1 MVIRSFNILF
11 IALILI
17 IFSAKISLSEV
28 VKKIEITGNDRISDD
43 TIKLFSE
50 ISLNSD
56 LKKENLN
63 EILKK
68 LYETNFFQNVS
79 LKFENNTL
87 FVNVEENPII
97 ENINYQGIKK
107 KKLIDLLKNDALV
120 KSRSSYN
127 EYLVNE
133 EKKRLLNT
141 LKNIGY
147 YNADVDIY
155 VENQENNLIEL
166 IIKFNLGS
174 RAKIKKITFLGNK
187 IFKDNKLK
195 RVIASSEYKYW
206 KFLSGRKFLNENTV
220 EFDKRLLKNYYKN
233 NGYYNAEVNSSFAR
247 MINENEFELIFNID
261 AKSKIYFG
269 ELKLNLPSDFDENN
283 FLKIKKLFEKIKGE
297 KYSINTIDKILDE
310 IDTITT
316 YEQYKFINATVKE
329 DVVNENI
336 NLTFNIEETEKFYV
350 KKINIFGN
358 NVTSENVIRNQLEVD
373 EGDPYNEILLN
384 KSLNNL
390 KSLNFFKNVEKEII
404 DNEGDKSK
412 IINFF
417 VSEKPTGEIS
427 AQAGFGTE
435 GSSVGFGVKENN
447 FLGKGIGLDS
457 NFILST
463 ESFKGKFSI
472 TNPNFRNSDKSV
484 FLSAEASET
493 DNYDTFGYKS
503 NKTGIRYG
511 TNFEY
516 LNNFFLGVGNSNFY
530 EKIETNSTASVRQQA
545 QEGNYWDS
553 FVNLDF
559 DYDMRNQKF
568 QTNSGFRSYYSI
580 DIPIISDT
588 ATLKNYY
595 NHTYYFDIFEKN
607 ISSIGLYFES
617 ANSLNSSDIK
627 LSERVTIPSRR
638 LRGFE
643 SGRVGPK
650 DGEDFVGGNY
660 AYSLNFSS
668 TIPQVF
674 EDSQNTDFLFFA
686 DVADIWGVDYDSS
699 LDSNKIRSSIGLA
712 LDWYSPIGPM
722 NFSLAHP
729 ITKKNT
735 DKTETFRFNLGTTF

>member
-1 MVIRSFNILF
+1 MVIRSLNILF
-11 IALILI
+11 IASILI
-17 IFSAKISLSEV
+17 FFSVKISFSEV
-28 VKKIEITGNDRISDD
+28 VKKIEITGNERISDD

-79 LKFENNTL
+79 IKFENNTL

-107 KKLIDLLKNDALV
+107 KKLIDLLKNDAII

-233 NGYYNAEVNSSFAR
+233 NGYYNAEINSSFAR
-247 MINENEFELIFNID
+247 MINEDEFELIFNID
-261 AKSKIYFG
+261 AQSKIYFG

-283 FLKIKKLFEKIKGE
+283 FLKIEKLFEKIKGE

-316 YEQYKFINATVKE
+316 YEQYSFIKATVEE
-329 DVVNENI
+329 DIVNENI
-336 NLTFNIEETEKFYV
+336 NLTFNIDETEKFYV

-373 EGDPYNEILLN
+373 EGDPFNEILLN
-384 KSLNNL
+384 KSINNL
-390 KSLNFFKNVEKEII
+390 KGLNFFKSVEKEII
-404 DNEGDKSK
+404 DNEVDKSK
-412 IINFF
+412 IINIL

-472 TNPNFRNSDKSV
+472 TNPNFRNSDKSL
-484 FLSAEASET
+484 FLSAEAVET

-568 QTNSGFRSYYSI
+568 QTSSGFRSYYSI
-580 DIPIISDT
+580 DMPIISDT

-607 ISSIGLYFES
+607 VSSIGLYFES

>member
-17 IFSAKISLSEV
+17 IFSAKISLGEV
-28 VKKIEITGNDRISDD
+28 LKKIEITGNDRISDD

-79 LKFENNTL
+79 IKFENNTL

-107 KKLIDLLKNDALV
+107 KKLIDLLKNDALI

-412 IINFF
+412 IINIF

-457 NFILST
+457 NFIVST

-530 EKIETNSTASVRQQA
+530 EKIETNSTASARQQA
-545 QEGNYWDS
+545 QEGDYWDS

-568 QTNSGFRSYYSI
+568 QTSSGFRSYYSI
-580 DIPIISDT
+580 DMPIISDT

-607 ISSIGLYFES
+607 VSSIGLYFES

>member
-1 MVIRSFNILF
+1 MVIRLLNILF
-11 IALILI
+11 IASILI
-17 IFSAKISLSEV
+17 FFSVKISFSEV
-28 VKKIEITGNDRISDD
+28 VKKIEITGNERISDD

-79 LKFENNTL
+79 IKFENNTL

-107 KKLIDLLKNDALV
+107 KKLIDLLKNDALI

-174 RAKIKKITFLGNK
+174 RAKIKKITFIGNK

-206 KFLSGRKFLNENTV
+206 KFLSGRKFLNENMV

-283 FLKIKKLFEKIKGE
+283 FLKIKKLFEKIEGE

-329 DVVNENI
+329 DVVNEKI

-358 NVTSENVIRNQLEVD
+358 NVTSENVVRNQLEVD
-373 EGDPYNEILLN
+373 EGDPFNEILLN
-384 KSLNNL
+384 KSVNNL

-404 DNEGDKSK
+404 DNEEDKSK
-412 IINFF
+412 IINIL

-472 TNPNFRNSDKSV
+472 TNPNFRNSDKSL

-568 QTNSGFRSYYSI
+568 QTSSGFRSYYSI
-580 DIPIISDT
+580 DMPIISDT

-607 ISSIGLYFES
+607 VSSIGLYFES